1 MNHNYIFRMLTE
13 PVANIV
19 GKVEHL
25 LDAGNVVIV
34 DHDPLH
40 PVVEVRHVVG
50 PLAAQVVQ
58 LVPVLVLGVQ
68 EGSHLLNGVPV
79 QGPNT

>member
-1 MNHNYIFRMLTE
+1 MYNNDIFWMLTE
-13 PVANIV
+13 PIPNIV
-19 GKVEHL
+19 SKVEHL
-25 LDAGNVVIV
+25 LDAGNVVVV

-58 LVPVLVLGVQ
+58 LVPVLVLRVQ
-68 EGSHLLNGVPV
+68 EGGNLLNRISV
-79 QGPNT
+79 Q

>member
-1 MNHNYIFRMLTE
+1 MYNNDIFWMLTE
-13 PVANIV
+13 PIPNIV
-19 GKVEHL
+19 SKVEHL
-25 LDAGNVVIV
+25 LDAGDVVVV

-58 LVPVLVLGVQ
+58 LVPVLVLRVQ
-68 EGSHLLNGVPV
+68 EGGNLLNRISV
-79 QGPNT
+79 Q